1 MSKSEPA
8 GRLARWA
15 LKIQDYDIEIG
26 YRAGKDNQNAD
37 TLSRVPVQ
45 PVAVTILN
53 KKEEDNWKT
62 DQEGD
67 KYCSLIIK
75 NLKDSSRNAAKT
87 HFSITEQGELVHKEN
102 RLVAEKRIKEIL
114 ELNHEH
120 MLAGHL
126 GVAKTL
132 ARIKRRYYW
141 PHWKQIVI
149 EHVNNCMTCARR
161 KATGG
166 SKAPLQPWQP
176 AERVFERIAMDIV
189 GPVHESRNGN
199 KYILVLSDYA
209 SRFAITMQQTNGKP
223 ESTDRGSAI
232 RK

>member
-37 TLSRVPVQ
+37 TLSRVPLQ
-45 PVAVTILN
+45 PVAETILN

-62 DQEGD
+62 AQEGD
-67 KYCSLIIK
+67 TFCSLIIK
-75 NLKDSSRNAAKT
+75 NLKDSSRNVAKT
-87 HFSITEQGELVHKEN
+87 HFSIAEQGELGYKEN
-102 RLVAEKRIKEIL
+102 RLVVPEKIIKEIL

-132 ARIKRRYYW
+132 ARIKRRYYR
-141 PHWKQIVI
+141 PNWKQIVI
-149 EHVNNCMTCARR
+149 EHVNNCMTCAKR

-166 SKAPLQPWQP
+166 SKTPLQPLQTV
-176 AERVFERIAMDIV
+176 ERVFERIPWI
-189 GPVHESRNGN
+189 
-199 KYILVLSDYA
+199 
-209 SRFAITMQQTNGKP
+209 
-223 ESTDRGSAI
+223 
-232 RK
+232 